1 LAVLLAG
8 IYVYDWIRAEKAK
21 RQREELKKRKLLGKR
36 LKRLQHAKRKD
47 RKERPSEMKKR
58 KVEQRTKRHRRG
70 KTEVKNRKIKKE

>member
-58 KVEQRTKRHRRG
+58 KLEQRTKRHRHG
-70 KTEVKNRKIKKE
+70 KTEFRNRKIKEE